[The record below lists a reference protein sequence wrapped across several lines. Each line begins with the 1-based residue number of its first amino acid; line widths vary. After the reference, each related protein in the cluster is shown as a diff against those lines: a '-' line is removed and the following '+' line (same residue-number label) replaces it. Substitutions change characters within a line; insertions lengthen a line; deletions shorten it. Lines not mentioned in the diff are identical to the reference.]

1 MDQLGAISEPSTSV
15 SDHPAPLPL
24 PLPRYLLKHGDVVD
38 RWTGSRFRKA
48 PSVLVG
54 LLNSVHGDAAAEI
67 AKQLEAGQ
75 AAQVKRQA
83 AEIDKLR
90 QELRDV
96 YALVKREREACHDLA
111 NKLHTLQAV
120 VDRAV
125 QDRMSIEAAENDLG
139 HPELYIRNAPDGH
152 WTVVDRLAPH
162 ATPDNPFADPVRP

>member
-15 SDHPAPLPL
+15 SDHPEPLPL

-54 LLNSVHGDAAAEI
+54 LLNHVHGDAAGEI

-75 AAQVKRQA
+75 GALVKRKA

-111 NKLHTLQAV
+111 NKLHALQAA
-120 VDRAV
+120 VDRAWTAHQCGRAGEV
-125 QDRMSIEAAENDLG
+125 RDALEPVAS
-139 HPELYIRNAPDGH
+139 PE
-152 WTVVDRLAPH
+152 
-162 ATPDNPFADPVRP
+162 NPFVLTDRELEDRGGR